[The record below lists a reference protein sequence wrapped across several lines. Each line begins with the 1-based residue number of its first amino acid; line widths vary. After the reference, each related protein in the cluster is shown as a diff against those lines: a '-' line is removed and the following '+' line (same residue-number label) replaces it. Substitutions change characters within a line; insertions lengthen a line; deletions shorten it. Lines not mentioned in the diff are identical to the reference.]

1 MNFVFIFAFIFW
13 VMVIIASSSVNAFL
27 LFRNLHVLTARRL
40 AIQNMVSASII
51 CIFIPILLVI
61 AGAPLE
67 DLPCL
72 TGQLFF
78 IIVIGTIGSYWI
90 GKRMEKARE
99 RTERRLPE
107 IQDVE
112 RSSERDG

>member
-1 MNFVFIFAFIFW
+1 MNFVFIFAFIVW
-13 VMVIIASSSVNAFL
+13 VMVIIASLSVNAFL
-27 LFRNLHVLTARRL
+27 LFRDLRVLTARRL
-40 AIQNMVSASII
+40 AIQTMVSTSII
-51 CIFIPILLVI
+51 GIFIPVLVII

-72 TGQLFF
+72 TGHLFF
-78 IIVIGTIGSYWI
+78 IIVIGTICSYWM
-90 GKRMEKARE
+90 GKRAEKARE